1 MNRLLAL
8 AGIAALVAACAGIA
22 QTSGD
27 AEPLRP
33 GAAEA
38 ADLGYHGP
46 LHRARILYGN

>member
-1 MNRLLAL
+1 MNKLLAL
-8 AGIAALVAACAGIA
+8 AAIAALVAACAGIA

-27 AEPLRP
+27 MDPAAA

-46 LHRARILYGN
+46 LNRARTLYGN

>member
-1 MNRLLAL
+1 MNKLLAL
-8 AGIAALVAACAGIA
+8 AGIAALIAACAGIA

-27 AEPLRP
+27 TERP

>member
-1 MNRLLAL
+1 MNKMLAL

-22 QTSGD
+22 QSGNT
-27 AEPLRP
+27 EPERP

-46 LHRARILYGN
+46 LHRAHILYGN